1 MKIGNVA
8 LENNVFLAPMA
19 GVTDL
24 PFRILCKEM
33 GCGLVYSEMVSA
45 KGILYDNK
53 NTTELLE
60 VDAKERP
67 VAVQLFGSD
76 PGVMAQAAETAAGF
90 EPDLLISTWAALR
103 RKSCAAGAA
112 LPFMRRPETAQAV
125 VEAAVRAVDIP
136 VTVKIRAGWEE
147 KEKNAVE
154 IAKRCEAAGAAAI
167 TVHGRTREQMY
178 APPVDLEI
186 IRQVKQA
193 VSIPVIGNGD
203 VCDAKSAAQM
213 LEETGCDLVMVGRG
227 ALGRPWIFAQISA
240 YLKTGVLLPDPPVAE
255 RMHIMIEH
263 IHTLC
268 KYKGTRT
275 GMLQARTHAAWY
287 MKGLHGA
294 AAYRREIGALESMEQ
309 LELLACKVIRSQE
322 ELTLTE

>member
-1 MKIGNVA
+1 
-8 LENNVFLAPMA
+8 
-19 GVTDL
+19 
-24 PFRILCKEM
+24 
-33 GCGLVYSEMVSA
+33 
-45 KGILYDNK
+45 
-53 NTTELLE
+53 
-60 VDAKERP
+60 
-67 VAVQLFGSD
+67 
-76 PGVMAQAAETAAGF
+76 
-90 EPDLLISTWAALR
+90 
-103 RKSCAAGAA
+103 
-112 LPFMRRPETAQAV
+112 MRRPETAQAV

-147 KEKNAVE
+147 KEKKRRRDCKAV
-154 IAKRCEAAGAAAI
+154 ARRLGLVGDY
-167 TVHGRTREQMY
+167 VHGRTREQMY

>member
-1 MKIGNVA
+1 
-8 LENNVFLAPMA
+8 
-19 GVTDL
+19 
-24 PFRILCKEM
+24 
-33 GCGLVYSEMVSA
+33 
-45 KGILYDNK
+45 
-53 NTTELLE
+53 
-60 VDAKERP
+60 
-67 VAVQLFGSD
+67 
-76 PGVMAQAAETAAGF
+76 
-90 EPDLLISTWAALR
+90 
-103 RKSCAAGAA
+103 
-112 LPFMRRPETAQAV
+112 
-125 VEAAVRAVDIP
+125 
-136 VTVKIRAGWEE
+136 
-147 KEKNAVE
+147 
-154 IAKRCEAAGAAAI
+154 
-167 TVHGRTREQMY
+167 MY